1 MINKY
6 ICIVYIYTS
15 NISNVL
21 FAHKG
26 TSTPRKPQKSS
37 ARVPELLREVQMKN
51 TMGQLDDEPDQD
63 DVEAALEEIEHDEH
77 ISKGKQL
84 LFFKK

>member
-1 MINKY
+1 MKSETNDRKKA
-6 ICIVYIYTS
+6 TS

-21 FAHKG
+21 FVHTG
-26 TSTPRKPQKSS
+26 TSTPRKPKKSS

-63 DVEAALEEIEHDEH
+63 EFEAALEEIEHDEH
-77 ISKGKQL
+77 ISKGK
-84 LFFKK
+84 